1 MWNVIIWNLSS
12 AFKPHKNG
20 VSNYG
25 QILTWIGWRLDRMIE
40 KEEEMNNVDEALFP
54 KSSFILKT
62 HVRGYN
68 FEER

>member
-1 MWNVIIWNLSS
+1 
-12 AFKPHKNG
+12 
-20 VSNYG
+20 
-25 QILTWIGWRLDRMIE
+25 MIE

-68 FEER
+68 FEERQAKYEITLKPEDSNYLEHKCFNYP